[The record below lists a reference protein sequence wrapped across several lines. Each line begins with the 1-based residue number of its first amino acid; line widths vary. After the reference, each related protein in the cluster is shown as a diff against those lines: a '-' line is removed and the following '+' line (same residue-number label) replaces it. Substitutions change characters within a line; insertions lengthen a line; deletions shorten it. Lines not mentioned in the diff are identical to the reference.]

1 MKRGLPHRK
10 GRPRRPQCRNRNHK
24 CGTKIIHTERH
35 RMSIEAIS
43 AVLHHSQSSGTA
55 RAVLTAIAWHIGE
68 HPEEGCYPSQ
78 KRLAEL
84 AGCSKRQVQRALEK
98 LDELN
103 EIQIAAHDGQG
114 YRADR
119 ITNRYWLLLECPKG
133 CDSTLMH
140 KPVDNFRKAKNTG
153 SHLRRN
159 GVSFKTQRDGV
170 DVHLK
175 VI

>member
-1 MKRGLPHRK
+1 
-10 GRPRRPQCRNRNHK
+10 
-24 CGTKIIHTERH
+24 
-35 RMSIEAIS
+35 MSIQAIS
-43 AVLHHSQSSGTA
+43 AVLHHSQSSGSA

-84 AGCSKRQVQRALEK
+84 SGCSKRQVQRALEK
-98 LDELN
+98 LHDLN
-103 EIQIAAHDGQG
+103 EIIIASHDGDG
-114 YRADR
+114 YRPDR
-119 ITNRYWLLLECPKG
+119 ITNRYWLTVDCPEN
-133 CDSTLMH
+133 CDSTTAH
-140 KPVDNFRKAKNTG
+140 KPVDNFKKSKSTG
-153 SHLRRN
+153 RHPRRD

>member
-1 MKRGLPHRK
+1 
-10 GRPRRPQCRNRNHK
+10 
-24 CGTKIIHTERH
+24 
-35 RMSIEAIS
+35 MSIEAIS
-43 AVLHHSQSSGTA
+43 AVMHHSKSSGTS
-55 RAVLTAIAWHIGE
+55 RAVLLALAWHIGE

-84 AGCSKRQVQRALEK
+84 SGCSKRQVQRALDKLQE
-98 LDELN
+98 LDE
-103 EIQIAAHDGQG
+103 IIIHSHDGHG

-119 ITNRYWLLLECPKG
+119 ITNRYWLNVECTEN
-133 CDSTLMH
+133 CDRTLMH
-140 KPVDNFRKAKNTG
+140 KPVDNFRKRKTTG

>member
-1 MKRGLPHRK
+1 
-10 GRPRRPQCRNRNHK
+10 
-24 CGTKIIHTERH
+24 
-35 RMSIEAIS
+35 MSIEAVS

-55 RAVLTAIAWHIGE
+55 RAVLTALAWHIGE
-68 HPEEGCYPSQ
+68 HPEEGCFPSQ

-84 AGCSKRQVQRALEK
+84 SGCSKRQVQRALEK
-98 LDELN
+98 LHELN
-103 EIQIAAHDGQG
+103 EIQIASHDGAG

-119 ITNRYWLLLECPKG
+119 ITNRYWLLLDCPET

-140 KPVDNFRKAKNTG
+140 KPVDNFQNKKTTG
-153 SHLRRN
+153 RHLRRD

>member
-1 MKRGLPHRK
+1 
-10 GRPRRPQCRNRNHK
+10 
-24 CGTKIIHTERH
+24 
-35 RMSIEAIS
+35 MSIEAVS

-84 AGCSKRQVQRALEK
+84 SGCSKRQVQRAIEK
-98 LDELN
+98 LNESGELLV
-103 EIQIAAHDGQG
+103 ASHDGAG
-114 YRADR
+114 YRPDR
-119 ITNRYWLLLECPKG
+119 ITNRYWLTIECPEQ

-140 KPVDNFRKAKNTG
+140 RAVDNFENSNSTG
-153 SHLRRN
+153 RHPRRN
-159 GVSFKTQRDGV
+159 GVSFKTQRDGAS
-170 DVHLK
+170 VHLK

>member
-1 MKRGLPHRK
+1 
-10 GRPRRPQCRNRNHK
+10 
-24 CGTKIIHTERH
+24 
-35 RMSIEAIS
+35 MSVEAIS
-43 AVLHHSQSSGTA
+43 AVLHHSQSSGTP

-84 AGCSKRQVQRALEK
+84 AGCSKRQVQRALDK
-98 LDELN
+98 LQELN
-103 EIQIAAHDGQG
+103 EIQVHSHDGQG

-119 ITNRYWLLLECPKG
+119 ITNRYWLTIECPEL
-133 CDSTLMH
+133 CDNSLAH
-140 KPVDNFRKAKNTG
+140 KPVDNFQKKKSTG
-153 SHLRRN
+153 RHPRHN

>member
-1 MKRGLPHRK
+1 
-10 GRPRRPQCRNRNHK
+10 
-24 CGTKIIHTERH
+24 
-35 RMSIEAIS
+35 MSIEAIS
-43 AVLHHSQSSGTA
+43 AVMHHSQSSGTP
-55 RAVLTAIAWHIGE
+55 RAVMIALAWHIGE

-84 AGCSKRQVQRALEK
+84 AHCSKRQVQRALEK
-98 LDELN
+98 LQELDE
-103 EIQIAAHDGQG
+103 IIIHSHDGQG

-119 ITNRYWLLLECPKG
+119 ITNRYWLNLHCPEN

-140 KPVDNFRKAKNTG
+140 KPVDNFRNSKSTG
-153 SHLRRN
+153 RHLRRN

>member
-1 MKRGLPHRK
+1 
-10 GRPRRPQCRNRNHK
+10 
-24 CGTKIIHTERH
+24 
-35 RMSIEAIS
+35 MSIEAIS

-68 HPEEGCYPSQ
+68 HPEEGCFPSQ

-84 AGCSKRQVQRALEK
+84 SGCSKRQVQRALEK
-98 LDELN
+98 LHDLK
-103 EIQIAAHDGQG
+103 EIIIASHDGSG
-114 YRADR
+114 YRPDR
-119 ITNRYWLLLECPKG
+119 ITNRYWLTLECPQE

-140 KPVDNFRKAKNTG
+140 KPVDNFTKRKSTG
-153 SHLRRN
+153 RHPRHN
-159 GVSFKTQRDGV
+159 GVSFKTQRDGA